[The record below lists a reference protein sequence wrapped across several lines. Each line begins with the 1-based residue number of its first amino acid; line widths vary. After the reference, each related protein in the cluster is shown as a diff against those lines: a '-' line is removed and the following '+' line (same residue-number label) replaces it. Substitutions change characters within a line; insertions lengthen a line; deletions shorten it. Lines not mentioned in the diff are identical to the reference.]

1 MKTMLTLAFAAAAM
15 ALPLRP
21 HASNPTGARA
31 SHVLV
36 LGLDGF
42 SGYWVSEDQLAQ
54 YAPRLSQLFNNG
66 VGQMDGR
73 AYYRTD
79 SKPNWAAF
87 FYGAGPEQTG
97 VDGNDWRPP
106 IDGSHPW
113 YDTSMFAL
121 AQKAGLK
128 TAMYTDHSVVLNLL
142 TPTHEEVDFF
152 EYRPCCSDLY
162 PAQLVDNFCDV
173 ILASQPELA
182 FLHLDSI
189 DHGGHSEGWGSDYYF
204 YELSLVDGWVSQ
216 VLDVYASLGIEPL
229 VIVTSDHGGQ
239 GTGHGCRAETCH
251 LIPFI
256 LHGPGIHPNVSTLS
270 LTRTNADV
278 PVIALEAL
286 GVPVPSVMTGVSPAP
301 ELYPALFPPVAAAR
315 SALRIVV
322 NTTSSYSLIWND
334 EGTNADVP
342 VSLWAPVL
350 PSSSYATFGSA
361 VGVGRSSPAA
371 SALLVDLSASDPS
384 AISAVPSWTQ
394 KWSDAGSGA
403 SLDGTI
409 FAPVCAAG
417 FVAIGETAVR
427 GARVPPTTGVVCVA
441 AECAVA
447 CQPGNMLWADHG
459 SGADADLSLWSV
471 DPAYTRGAG
480 VRANTF
486 RSMTNELHEYDRPT
500 TEGYYCL
507 SNACL

>member
-1 MKTMLTLAFAAAAM
+1 MPVPTLSRCQSPIGLAFSMVLDPSKQVVRFAVCHS
-15 ALPLRP
+15 L
-21 HASNPTGARA
+21 SNIFLTA
-31 SHVLV
+31 
-36 LGLDGF
+36 
-42 SGYWVSEDQLAQ
+42 
-54 YAPRLSQLFNNG
+54 G
-66 VGQMDGR
+66 V
-73 AYYRTD
+73 
-79 SKPNWAAF
+79 
-87 FYGAGPEQTG
+87 YGNT
-97 VDGNDWRPP
+97 WRPP
-106 IDGSHPW
+106 ADYEW
-113 YDTSMFAL
+113 FATSLFTTAH
-121 AQKAGLK
+121 AAGLK
-128 TAMYTDHSVVLNLL
+128 TAMFTNHEVVVNLL
-142 TPTHEEVDFF
+142 TESQEEVDFF
-152 EYRPCCSDLY
+152 AYDKNLE
-162 PAQLVDNFCDV
+162 A
-173 ILASQPELA
+173 LATSFSSLIAAEQPQLA
-182 FLHLDSI
+182 FLQI
-189 DHGGHSEGWGSDYYF
+189 DIIDGAGHDFGWGSPEYF
-204 YELSLVDGWVSQ
+204 AAVAEADGHVSD
-216 VLDVYASLGIEPL
+216 VLAAYAVAGIEPL
-229 VIVTSDHGGQ
+229 VIVSADHGGEFRV
-239 GTGHGCRAETCH
+239 HGCRAESCH
-251 LIPFI
+251 LIPF
-256 LHGPGIHPNVSTLS
+256 LVHGPGIHPNVSTLS